1 MKQTRKRLVVAE
13 TILQQLG
20 GRMFRMMT
28 GARDFIGG
36 ENELMFR
43 IPRIRKINKVRIELL
58 PSDTYKV
65 EFLHIYRRR
74 GCGFQV
80 RTVESFEDVYAEDLR
95 RIFEQTTGLDTSLT
109 SRG

>member
-28 GARDFIGG
+28 GARTFVGG
-36 ENELMFR
+36 ERYLQFR
-43 IPRIRKINKVRIELL
+43 IPRIRKINMVRVELL

-65 EFLHIYRRR
+65 EFLRVWGLNVHPVKT
-74 GCGFQV
+74 C
-80 RTVESFEDVYAEDLR
+80 EDVYAEDLR
-95 RIFEQTTGLDTSLT
+95 RIFEKTTGLDTSLT